1 MGRTFQTDSQVLQM
15 IDRRM
20 KPLVILHLIM
30 LLVAMG
36 CVPASKPPAEKVK
49 PAKVEPHPSE
59 NDIYRVK
66 LTEKAETRLQISTVP
81 AKTQN
86 VSRVRTLGGDVLI
99 PDGMRIPVTAP
110 LAGKLV
116 KHEGNESLV
125 AGRYVTAGDPLFK
138 ILPILRPE
146 LEVPGAAE
154 RVQMANARAS
164 LVTAQIQ
171 AEGDFKQAQAQV
183 DGARIALDRSRKLL
197 SDRAGSQRAVD
208 DAEAAYNIAVEGL
221 EAAKQRKELLDK
233 LTLEA
238 ETGNATA
245 VVITAP
251 NDGILQTISASVGQ
265 VVSTGAPL
273 LEIVDLK
280 QLWVRVPIY
289 AGQIDEFEFAKPATL
304 MSLSKQDGEGTAIE
318 RIDAPP
324 TADPLSS
331 TIDTYFQLDNSA
343 GEYFPGQRVT
353 VNLPMNS
360 EQESLVVPRASVLRD
375 IHGIAWVY
383 IRSGEHQFERRRVTI
398 QFTTDEFAVL
408 RSGPKPG
415 TEVVVDGAAELFG
428 TEFGAGK

>member
-1 MGRTFQTDSQVLQM
+1 MSRSGW
-15 IDRRM
+15 ID
-20 KPLVILHLIM
+20 LHLIAVPLRILF
-30 LLVAMG
+30 LLLTLQVAAVG
-36 CVPASKPPAEKVK
+36 CAPTKKPLATKEK

-66 LTEKAETRLQISTVP
+66 LTEKAETRLQISTTP
-81 AKTQN
+81 ANLQT
-86 VSRVRTLGGDVLI
+86 VLRVRSLGGDVLI

-110 LAGKLV
+110 LAGELLDV
-116 KHEGNESLV
+116 GVDEPLA
-125 AGRYVTAGDPLFK
+125 AGRSVLAGQPLFRIK
-138 ILPILRPE
+138 PILRPE

-183 DGARIALDRSRKLL
+183 DGARIALDRARQLL

-208 DAEAAYNIAVEGL
+208 DAEASYNIAVEGL
-221 EAAKQRKELLDK
+221 EAAKQRKQLLDK

-238 ETGNATA
+238 ETGKAEA

-251 NDGILQTISASVGQ
+251 SDGILQTISASEGQ
-265 VVSTGAPL
+265 VVSPGAPL
-273 LEIVDLK
+273 LEIVDLN

-289 AGQIDEFEFAKPATL
+289 AGQLDEFDFDRTATL
-304 MSLSKQDGEGTAIE
+304 KPLSNRSGEGTVLS

-331 TIDTYFQLDNSA
+331 TVDVYFQLDNSS
-343 GEYFPGQRVT
+343 GDYFPGQRVS
-353 VNLPMNS
+353 VDLPMTS
-360 EQESLVVPRASVLRD
+360 EQESLVVPRASVIRD

-383 IRSGEHQFERRRVTI
+383 VRSGEQQYERARVII
-398 QFTTDEFAVL
+398 QFTTDELAVL
-408 RSGPKPG
+408 RSGPQPG

>member
-1 MGRTFQTDSQVLQM
+1 MRY
-15 IDRRM
+15 
-20 KPLVILHLIM
+20 LVHLTLM
-30 LLVAMG
+30 TLLAAVG
-36 CVPASKPPAEKVK
+36 CAPNSTSHSAKEK

-66 LTEKAETRLQISTVP
+66 LTEKAESRLQISTVP
-81 AKTQN
+81 AKLAS
-86 VSRVRTLGGDVLI
+86 VSRVRSLGGDVLI

-110 LAGKLV
+110 LTGKLLALDG
-116 KHEGNESLV
+116 KKTLV
-125 AGRYVTAGDPLFK
+125 AGNTIKTGRPLFK
-138 ILPILRPE
+138 LMPILRPE

-171 AEGDFKQAQAQV
+171 AEGDFNQAKAQV
-183 DGARIALDRSRKLL
+183 DGARIALDRSKQLL

-221 EAAKQRKELLDK
+221 EAARLRKELLDK

-238 ETGNATA
+238 ETGNAEA
-245 VVITAP
+245 VIITAP
-251 NDGILQTISASVGQ
+251 CDGILQTIAASVGQ

-289 AGQIDEFEFAKPATL
+289 AGQVDEFDFDKTATL
-304 MSLSKQDGEGTAIE
+304 KPLSNRSDAGTAIS
-318 RIDAPP
+318 RIEAPP

-331 TIDTYFQLDNSA
+331 TVDVYFQLDNSA
-343 GEYFPGQRVT
+343 GEYFPGQRVS
-353 VNLPMNS
+353 VDLPMTS

-383 IRSGEHQFERRRVTI
+383 IRSGEHQFERARVTI
-398 QFTTDEFAVL
+398 QFTTEEFAVL
-408 RSGPKPG
+408 RSGPELG